1 MKIPDL
7 SAYPVTEAAD
17 AVRSALALHK
27 RAVLSSP
34 TGSGKS
40 TVLPLLLLN
49 EPWLAG
55 RKIIMLEPRRIATY
69 AAANQLA
76 RNLGCELGTLVGYQM
91 RLDRKVSAATCIEVV
106 SFCIVIC
113 WCRYNYIFCI

>member
-7 SAYPVTEAAD
+7 SAYPVVEAAD
-17 AVRSALALHK
+17 AVRSALVQHK

-34 TGSGKS
+34 AGSGKS

-49 EPWLAG
+49 EPYLAD
-55 RKIIMLEPRRIATY
+55 RKIIMLEPRRIAAY

-76 RNLGCELGTLVGYQM
+76 RNLGCEIGIIPFKT
-91 RLDRKVSAATCIEVV
+91 A
-106 SFCIVIC
+106 
-113 WCRYNYIFCI
+113 